1 MHCKCAKPSRYLCA
15 SCGEYSACSEDHMQA
30 LWHSHRQICL
40 GANVNALLQPALK
53 FRSLFKFHYYNL
65 KIMTKQKKA
74 VMTMYLRDWKF
85 LCQKKIGEEYG
96 TEIIDYC
103 DYLFTFQHRYKG
115 NQFIDTFLLVAKT
128 DIPNRYHIELVCSRP
143 IYDANGDKLDLRLG
157 KILHGLFLNWLH
169 DRDPDAQVELD
180 AARAELIPY
189 YGPFG
194 YRVGASCKD
203 HTIFRVKDGTIRMI
217 MCSIGDSP
225 LFANLNEDI
234 ENAEELIK
242 QRVLTKN
249 DKIAVLGLDS
259 APADYSASSEETASA
274 AEYSEGFSPEET
286 AGTGYG
292 CVIS

>member
-115 NQFIDTFLLVAKT
+115 NHGCDSLAEKGCLRSCLLIADVKT
-128 DIPNRYHIELVCSRP
+128 EHR
-143 IYDANGDKLDLRLG
+143 G
-157 KILHGLFLNWLH
+157 KQL
-169 DRDPDAQVELD
+169 A
-180 AARAELIPY
+180 
-189 YGPFG
+189 G
-194 YRVGASCKD
+194 YCR
-203 HTIFRVKDGTIRMI
+203 R
-217 MCSIGDSP
+217 
-225 LFANLNEDI
+225 
-234 ENAEELIK
+234 
-242 QRVLTKN
+242 
-249 DKIAVLGLDS
+249 
-259 APADYSASSEETASA
+259 
-274 AEYSEGFSPEET
+274 
-286 AGTGYG
+286 
-292 CVIS
+292 